1 MYFLVLIG
9 CSVSSR
15 CASPGVPK
23 VAILN
28 ANYIAHRLKD
38 HYPILYRGKRGRVG
52 HEFIIDL
59 RPFEKTAHVVGE
71 DVAKR
76 LMDYG
81 FHAPTMSWPVAGTLM
96 FEPTESESKEE
107 LDRFCDAMIQI
118 RAEIAKI
125 EKGDWPADDNPLH
138 NSPHTA
144 KSLLAAEWNHPY
156 TREEAAY
163 ALPYLREHKYW
174 PHVGR
179 IDNAHGDRN
188 LICTC
193 PPMEDYCEM

>member
-1 MYFLVLIG
+1 MT
-9 CSVSSR
+9 
-15 CASPGVPK
+15 
-23 VAILN
+23 
-28 ANYIAHRLKD
+28 
-38 HYPILYRGKRGRVG
+38 
-52 HEFIIDL
+52 IDD
-59 RPFEKTAHVVGE
+59 F
-71 DVAKR
+71 AKR
-76 LMDYG
+76 LMDFG
-81 FHAPTMSWPVAGTLM
+81 FHAPTMSWPVPGTLM

-118 RAEIAKI
+118 RNEIAKI
-125 EKGDWPADDNPLH
+125 EKGDWPQDDNPLH

-144 KSLLAAEWNHPY
+144 KSLLASEWSHPY

-163 ALPYLREHKYW
+163 PLPYLREHKYW

-193 PPMEDYCEM
+193 PPMEDYCEMS